1 MKKKLNRGLTWEYS
15 FGNASTHRSKQS
27 VSEMKRQR
35 EMSDEQSGTELLS
48 RFKKSIT
55 KRPKF
60 MQEKSLSPA
69 ERGTALHMVM
79 QHVDYTR
86 PVTPRDS

>member
-1 MKKKLNRGLTWEYS
+1 MLTWEYS
-15 FGNASTHRSKQS
+15 FANASTHRSKQS

-35 EMSDEQSGTELLS
+35 EVSDEHSGTELISS

-69 ERGTALHMVM
+69 ERGTKPA
-79 QHVDYTR
+79 YGYAAC
-86 PVTPRDS
+86 